1 MGGGDEGGLE
11 GGEEGEAGD
20 GRRARLWVSERAEAA
35 RLGVR
40 PAGVESG
47 LRRMKME
54 SMKRCDLVAP
64 WIDRGMACGRGF
76 VTVYVN
82 TKRPNVSFKKRERV
96 L

>member
-54 SMKRCDLVAP
+54 SMKPCVEL
-64 WIDRGMACGRGF
+64 RGSTLSSGH
-76 VTVYVN
+76 
-82 TKRPNVSFKKRERV
+82 
-96 L
+96 